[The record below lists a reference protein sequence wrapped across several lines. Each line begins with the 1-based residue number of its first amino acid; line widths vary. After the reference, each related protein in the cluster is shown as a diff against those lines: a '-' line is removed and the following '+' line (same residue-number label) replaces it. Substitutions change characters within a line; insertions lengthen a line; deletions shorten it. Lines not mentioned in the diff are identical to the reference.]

1 MLKSILAVVAGY
13 LVFGVSAALLFRFA
27 GQAPHA
33 EVPLAFMVWTT
44 VYGMVFALVA
54 GYVAA
59 ALAPSRP
66 RRHAVIVAVLIAA
79 SALGSLVASPAGTS
93 RWSQVTSLVCIA
105 PCAALGGRLRRV
117 G

>member
-1 MLKSILAVVAGY
+1 MKSVLAVLAGY
-13 LVFGVSAALLFRFA
+13 VVFGLSAAMLFQLT

-33 EVPLAFMVWTT
+33 EVSLPFMVWTT

-66 RRHAVIVAVLIAA
+66 RLHAVIVALLIAL
-79 SALGSLVASPAGTS
+79 SAVGSFVASPAGTS
-93 RWSQVTSLVCIA
+93 KWSQVAALVCIA
-105 PCAALGGRLRRV
+105 PCAALGGRVRRV
-117 G
+117 A